1 MEILKDV
8 FHVNKQEAEW
18 MDNEKLKD
26 SFGII
31 ERRNLNDAFRDGF
44 DWEFVKMDVVVMVI
58 Q

>member
-44 DWEFVKMDVVVMVI
+44 DWEFVKMGVVVMVI

>member
-26 SFGII
+26 SFDRI

-44 DWEFVKMDVVVMVI
+44 D
-58 Q
+58 